1 MFGMALTRPSLTM
14 QLTSGMD
21 VFAHVW
27 EKADT
32 SINYCDSIWP
42 YDRGIS
48 VFVKCDMIFRLF
60 FFGNYHNF
68 KLLTFAKVMWQHT
81 EGMVG
86 SIIWVLL
93 EIYLLAV
100 KDFENPLRIDKV
112 IAMSS
117 VYYFFGTQYRNASV
131 KYFFLLYL
139 TEFVNGS

>member
-60 FFGNYHNF
+60 F
-68 KLLTFAKVMWQHT
+68 
-81 EGMVG
+81 
-86 SIIWVLL
+86 L
-93 EIYLLAV
+93 EITTISN
-100 KDFENPLRIDKV
+100 F
-112 IAMSS
+112 
-117 VYYFFGTQYRNASV
+117 
-131 KYFFLLYL
+131 
-139 TEFVNGS
+139 